1 MDELQTG
8 LGRTGR
14 FFCHEH
20 WGLEPDIITV
30 SKALSGG
37 HIPVGA
43 MLTTD
48 RIFASIHRCMADAV
62 KHSPTFGSNHLAMVA
77 GLATLA
83 AFED

>member
-1 MDELQTG
+1 MQTG

-37 HIPVGA
+37 YVPVGA

-48 RIFASIHRCMADAV
+48 KFYASVYQSMEDAL
-62 KHSPTFGSNHLAMVA
+62 KHSTTFG
-77 GLATLA
+77 ATS
-83 AFED
+83 